1 MLACELNPFRNSGT
15 CEDQAASHSCQC
27 VNGYPGHECDVDC
40 YEVSL
45 KLSTLCNKCNASMK
59 HVTVCV
65 VTHDLTSAIL

>member
-1 MLACELNPFRNSGT
+1 MEEITACFT
-15 CEDQAASHSCQC
+15 CKRHI
-27 VNGYPGHECDVDC
+27 C